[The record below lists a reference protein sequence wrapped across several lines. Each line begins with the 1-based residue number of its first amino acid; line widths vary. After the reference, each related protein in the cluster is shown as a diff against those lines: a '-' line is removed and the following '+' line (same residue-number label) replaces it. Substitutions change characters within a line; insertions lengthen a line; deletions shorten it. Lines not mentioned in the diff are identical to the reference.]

1 MAEVNMTLQFTNFEA
16 ISRRLAGRLE
26 LAEVHGV
33 APPWGNNM
41 GGKAAD
47 PETVRQIAE
56 QKETLVRNIL
66 RMVYKFPLQLA
77 EEDTRRTLAE
87 IVEKLVVADVLDIYF
102 QGSSVPAPG
111 TEISGLAAGDRKSA
125 YELLHL
131 YTAGHGIPIPQIPYI
146 QQSPGVPAQQGILLP
161 GESPNPTLPDHL
173 SRNYTVV
180 GKVNRPGYIDFSD
193 GALSGNRPPD
203 SLRYEDFNRYSS

>member
-1 MAEVNMTLQFTNFEA
+1 MTLQFTTFEA
-16 ISRRLAGRLE
+16 ISRRLAGRLD
-26 LAEVHGV
+26 LAEAAGV
-33 APPWGNNM
+33 TPPWGGAM
-41 GGKAAD
+41 GGKTAD
-47 PETVRQIAE
+47 PETVQQIGE

-66 RMVYKFPLQLA
+66 RMVYKFPLQLIEA
-77 EEDTRRTLAE
+77 DTRRTLAE
-87 IVEKLVVADVLDIYF
+87 IVEKLVVADVLDVYF

-161 GESPNPTLPDHL
+161 GESPNPKLPDHL
-173 SRNYTVV
+173 SRVTTAV
-180 GKVNRPGYIDFSD
+180 GKVSRPGFVDFSD
-193 GALSGNRPPD
+193 GTNARPPD
-203 SLRYEDFNRYSS
+203 AQHFSDFNRYS